1 MRRGR
6 SRGQSMVE
14 LAILLPILVTL
25 FLGSWTAADLISD
38 NNAAAQASRA
48 GARLAAELGNGGWKS
63 GAGSSGCQTSGTD
76 PCKIDV
82 QIVDQ
87 VLPIVSPKLTNAVVK
102 EIDIYQPNG
111 SGSSCT
117 FSSGTCPLD
126 NGDYKSPELIDVYN
140 VSITGVATLASWS
153 FGLDKRGQTHP
164 NEDELGVR
172 IVFQYTSPT
181 MSVFT
186 QKDSQYSVVRLAPVA

>member
-48 GARLAAELGNGGWKS
+48 GARFAAELGNGGWKS

-87 VLPIVSPKLTNAVVK
+87 VLPIVAPKLTNATVT
-102 EIDIYQPNG
+102 EIDIYQPSG
-111 SGSSCT
+111 SGNSCT
-117 FSSGTCPLD
+117 FASGTCPPN
-126 NGDYKSPELIDVYN
+126 NGAYTSGELIDVYN
-140 VSITGVATLASWS
+140 VSAGIATLASWS
-153 FGLDKRGQTHP
+153 FGLDKRGQSHP
-164 NEDELGVR
+164 TEDELGVR
-172 IVFQYTSPT
+172 VVFHYTSPT
-181 MSVFT
+181 MTVFT
-186 QKDSQYSVVRLAPVA
+186 QTDSQYSVVRLAPVA

>member
-1 MRRGR
+1 MRRR

-38 NNAAAQASRA
+38 NNAAAQATRA

-63 GAGSSGCQTSGTD
+63 GAGASGCQTSGID
-76 PCKIDV
+76 PCKLDI

-87 VLPIVSPKLTNAVVK
+87 VLPIVSPKLTNAIVT
-102 EIDIYQPNG
+102 EIDIYQPSG
-111 SGSSCT
+111 SGNGCT
-117 FSSGTCPLD
+117 FSSGSCPPN
-126 NGDYKSPELIDVYN
+126 NGAYCCGELIDVYT
-140 VSITGVATLASWS
+140 VSGGVATRSSATYT
-153 FGLDKRGQTHP
+153 LDKRGQTHP

-172 IVFQYTSPT
+172 LVFQYTSPT
-181 MSVFT
+181 MTVFSQT
-186 QKDSQYSVVRLAPVA
+186 DSQYSVVRLAPVA

>member
-1 MRRGR
+1 MRRER

-63 GAGSSGCQTSGTD
+63 GAGSSGCQVSGTD
-76 PCKIDV
+76 ACALDT

-87 VLPIVSPKLTNAVVK
+87 VLPIVAPKLTNATVT
-102 EIDIYQPNG
+102 EIDIYQPSG
-111 SGSSCT
+111 SGNSCT
-117 FSSGTCPLD
+117 FSSGTCPPN
-126 NGDYKSPELIDVYN
+126 NGAYTAGELIDVYT
-140 VSITGVATLASWS
+140 VSAGVATRQAGGT

-164 NEDELGVR
+164 TEDELGVR
-172 IVFQYTSPT
+172 VVFHYTSPT
-181 MSVFT
+181 MTVFT
-186 QKDSQYSVVRLAPVA
+186 QTDSQYTVVRLAPVA